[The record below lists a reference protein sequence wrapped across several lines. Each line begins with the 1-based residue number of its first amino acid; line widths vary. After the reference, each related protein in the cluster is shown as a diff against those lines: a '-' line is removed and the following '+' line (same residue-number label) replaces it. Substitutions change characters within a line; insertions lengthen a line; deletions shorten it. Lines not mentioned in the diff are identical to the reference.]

1 MVVVAA
7 LVAAAAARPSD
18 EWASPASQSRAFGAS
33 RRSYSVAAPARNR
46 VAAAPAAPA
55 KAAVVEEEAEAAVED
70 GPEARAA
77 QNEVG
82 DDDGWFSWLM
92 PSAEMRVVGKV
103 WEDCASRDDTTAC
116 LKGKALTFMDRA
128 ARKESL
134 ALPGGLALVRTA
146 QDAGAAKAPVTDAD
160 LEAVLPREL
169 GQRDAKLDQML
180 LDRVLGFVQ
189 THALRFNLAEQ
200 GEERGIKKKDL
211 LPYLLL
217 GKLVASSMVAMAFT
231 GLALLAGKALM
242 VSKIALLLS
251 GIVALKKLFGH
262 GSTHAGVEVVNVPSH
277 GRSLDAGDDAEE
289 ADEAQALAYRGQIQR
304 PATRRS

>member
-1 MVVVAA
+1 MSPSVCAFVVVAV
-7 LVAAAAARPSD
+7 LVAAASARPSD
-18 EWASPASQSRAFGAS
+18 EWTPSQSRAFGAS

-55 KAAVVEEEAEAAVED
+55 KAAVVEQAEEAAVED
-70 GPEARAA
+70 GPEARAS

-82 DDDGWFSWLM
+82 EDDGWFSWLV

-103 WEDCASRDDTTAC
+103 WEDCAARDDTTTC

-128 ARKESL
+128 ARKDSL

-146 QDAGAAKAPVTDAD
+146 GDAGAATAPVTDAD
-160 LEAVLPREL
+160 LEASLPREL

-251 GIVALKKLFGH
+251 GIVALKKLFGGGGH
-262 GSTHAGVEVVNVPSH
+262 SSGQVEVVNH
-277 GRSLDAGDDAEE
+277 GRSMDVDDDEE
-289 ADEAQALAYRGQIQR
+289 PQAMAYRGQIQR